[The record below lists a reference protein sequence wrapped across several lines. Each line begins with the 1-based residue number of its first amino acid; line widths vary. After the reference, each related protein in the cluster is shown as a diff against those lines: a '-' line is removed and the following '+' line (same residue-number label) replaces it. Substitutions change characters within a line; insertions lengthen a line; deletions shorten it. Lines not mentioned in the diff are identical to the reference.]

1 MDETAP
7 SGDHG
12 VRSSLRWA
20 FLMSSGQRAIGMVAT
35 FVLAALLGP
44 HAFGIVSMALV
55 VVIFMQVFVE
65 QGMSTAVVQR
75 GELKRAHLDA
85 AFWMTVVWCLL
96 LAALV
101 VGLSGWWAG
110 VNDQPQLVEVTRVLA
125 ILLPI
130 WGLSVV
136 QTAVLQRKMEFKRL
150 ALRTSVAAIL
160 GAVVGVT
167 LAVLGFGVWS
177 LVAQELS
184 TAVVSLALLWALSG
198 WLPRLRFSR
207 SHARDLLSFSI
218 YAFLGNLGSFLGR
231 RSDILMI
238 GLFMGPTVVGIYRLA
253 DRTVDGI
260 VAVTTRPVQ
269 LVSLPHFSRL
279 QGDRRALQQA
289 VGSALRLTS
298 ITNVPTLLILVACA
312 DFLIPLMGDRW
323 AAGATALKLLALVG
337 IAKAVIL
344 FTGPVLYAV
353 SRPQIRTAMVWVLAA
368 FSATAFAVVGLS
380 LRHQPT
386 HDQIVG
392 IAGSRAI
399 LFVLLFIPVNLA
411 IVARCTGLAVGPL
424 VKPFVVPTLA
434 GLLAVGVVA
443 GLESTGFLDALPGG
457 VALVVAGAAAVLVA
471 GGTLL
476 LLDPEIRARA
486 ARLRHRVLSRPR
498 PVQESLGDVI

>member
-1 MDETAP
+1 MN
-7 SGDHG
+7 
-12 VRSSLRWA
+12 
-20 FLMSSGQRAIGMVAT
+20 SGQRGIGMVAT

-44 HAFGIVSMALV
+44 HAFGVVSMALV

-96 LAALV
+96 LAAAV
-101 VGLSGWWAG
+101 VSLSGWWAG
-110 VNDQPQLVEVTRVLA
+110 VNDEPELTDVMRVLA

-150 ALRTSVAAIL
+150 AVRTSVAAIL
-160 GAVVGVT
+160 GAAIGVT

-177 LVAQELS
+177 LVAQELV

-218 YAFLGNLGSFLGR
+218 YAFLGNLGSFIGR
-231 RSDILMI
+231 RSDVLMI

-279 QGDRRALQQA
+279 QGDRRALQDA
-289 VGSALRLTS
+289 VGSVLRLTS
-298 ITNVPTLLILVACA
+298 LTNVPTLLILVACA

-337 IAKAVIL
+337 VAKAVIL

-353 SRPQIRTAMVWVLAA
+353 SKPQIRTIMVWILAA
-368 FSATAFAVVGLS
+368 ASAATFAAVGAS
-380 LRHQPT
+380 LAHQPT

-392 IAGSRAI
+392 VAGSRAI

-411 IVARCTGLAVGPL
+411 IVARCTGMSARPL
-424 VKPFVVPTLA
+424 IGPFVLPTLA
-434 GLLAVGVVA
+434 GAAAVGVVA
-443 GLESTGFLDALPGG
+443 GLEATGVLDALPGG
-457 VALVVAGAAAVLVA
+457 VALVVSGATAVFTA
-471 GGTLL
+471 GGVLM
-476 LLDPEIRARA
+476 LDSRVRERVANVLHRRSAAPE
-486 ARLRHRVLSRPR
+486 PR
-498 PVQESLGDVI
+498 TVPESLGDAA